1 MFVKAI
7 RLNHYRNITT
17 GQLEPGRYLTILHGN
32 NGQGKT
38 NLLEAIYLLGT
49 ARTFRTAKV
58 TDLIQHE
65 ATSALVQGTVETA
78 GLTSSISHQLETNGI
93 RRVSVD
99 GKTAHRASDLYGR
112 LAAVVF
118 SPDDTAMVK
127 LGPDIRR
134 RYLDRSL
141 YMSEQVFLQ
150 DYHSYYRT
158 LKQRNALLKS
168 GQLAELDLWTEQL
181 AAAGVRL
188 MEHRQRY
195 VTTLNSLLRNKYGI
209 LAGEQEQVSLQYR
222 PDCGAEAA
230 LDSVTFT
237 ALLQQQIDQDLRYK
251 TTGRGP
257 HRDDLIFYIQGRP
270 LKGFGSQ
277 GQQRSFVLALKL
289 AEMEYLRQTFG
300 EMPVLLLDDIASE
313 LDRKRISNLL
323 QYVREQEVQVIITTT
338 DVAPFTAVLQDD
350 SKRCC
355 IEGGRLTY
363 EGNGKP

>member
-1 MFVKAI
+1 MFVKEI
-7 RLNHYRNITT
+7 RLKHYRNIAT
-17 GQLEPGRYLTILHGN
+17 GLLEPGRYLTILHGN

-49 ARTFRTAKV
+49 ARTFRTGKV

-65 ATSALVQGTVETA
+65 TSATLVQGIVETA
-78 GLTSSISHQLETNGI
+78 GLTSKISHQLETNGI

-99 GKTAHRASDLYGR
+99 GKTVHRANDLHGK

-127 LGPDIRR
+127 LGPEIRR

-141 YMSEQVFLQ
+141 YMGDQGFLQ
-150 DYHSYYRT
+150 RYHSYYRT
-158 LKQRNALLKS
+158 LKHRNALLKS
-168 GQLAELDLWTEQL
+168 GQLEELDLWTEQL
-181 AAAGVRL
+181 AIAGVRL

-195 VTTLNSLLRNKYGI
+195 VTTLNSLLQHNYGI
-209 LAGEQEQVSLQYR
+209 LAGEQEQVSVQYR

-230 LDSVTFT
+230 VDPVAFSN
-237 ALLQQQIDQDLRYK
+237 LLQQQTDQDLRYK

-257 HRDDLIFYIQGRP
+257 HRDDLVFYIQGRA

-289 AEMEYLRQTFG
+289 AEMEHLQQTFG
-300 EMPVLLLDDIASE
+300 EMPILLLDDIASE
-313 LDRKRISNLL
+313 LDRKRINNLL
-323 QYVREQEVQVIITTT
+323 HYVREQEVQVIITTT
-338 DVAPFTAVLQDD
+338 DIAAFTSVLQDD

-355 IEGGRLTY
+355 IEGGILTY